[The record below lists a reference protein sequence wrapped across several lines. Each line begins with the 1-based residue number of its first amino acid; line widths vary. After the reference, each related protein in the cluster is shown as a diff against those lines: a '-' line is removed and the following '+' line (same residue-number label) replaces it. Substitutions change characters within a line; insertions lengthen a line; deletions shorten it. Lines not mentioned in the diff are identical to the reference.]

1 MDCCRKRSG
10 SDWSR
15 AALKI
20 RTRAERLALGSK
32 QNRPARRILVQGL
45 ERIGEMVDQRVV
57 KIVVRRAMD
66 LHRRHMFAVVY
77 FDRYV
82 SVLIHR
88 APVSFANLSL
98 LTARP

>member
-15 AALKI
+15 GGLKI
-20 RTRAERLALGSK
+20 RTRAERLALGGK

-66 LHRRHMFAVVY
+66 LHRRHMFAAVY

-82 SVLIHR
+82 SYLSIGHQF
-88 APVSFANLSL
+88 PLNLNL